1 MDKYGEYVENVK
13 KTLKDNDLLI
23 KNNTVAQGLRVTL
36 GDEKITEIFQ
46 ELLRK
51 EEIPDYYNYY
61 WVAQKLVEMC
71 NSPLSEDG
79 LRYPSHHWINGELW
93 WILGEVSEQL
103 NRLRGVS
110 ASEGVVYPEGSC
122 YGSKGFWTIDFDTI
136 EDFNHFLWA
145 GCYRYLPFTKNTDW
159 LILPNLGDPDYN
171 EKKIRMELH
180 YMKLNAKKDEME
192 RDFKEMAEH
201 IKKYADDEEDIRIN
215 LTTIGL

>member
-1 MDKYGEYVENVK
+1 MDKYREYVENVK
-13 KTLKDNDLLI
+13 KTLRDNDLVI
-23 KNNTVAQGLRVTL
+23 KSNTVAQGLRVTL
-36 GDEKITEIFQ
+36 GDEKVTEIFQ
-46 ELLRK
+46 ELIERK
-51 EEIPDYYNYY
+51 EIPDYYHYY
-61 WVAQKLVEMC
+61 WLAQKLVEMC
-71 NSPLSEDG
+71 NAPLSEDG

-93 WILGEVSEQL
+93 WVLGEVSEQL
-103 NRLRGVS
+103 NRLSGVS
-110 ASEGVVYPEGSC
+110 ASVGVVYPEGSC
-122 YGSKGFWTIDFDTI
+122 YGSKGFWTIDFETI

-145 GCYRYLPFTKNTDW
+145 GCYRYLPLAKNRDW
-159 LILPNLGDPDYN
+159 LILPNLGDPYYD